1 MYSDTV
7 AFLVGQLRKEYGHCL
22 IIDLHSYDQE
32 PAEYEL
38 HKNEKRPKICI
49 GTNKKTDE
57 TLLATKLNKY
67 NGIVGF
73 NEPFSGSYIPENF
86 INDKYVISVMIE
98 MRKDYCNDSCN
109 YNVIYTVLNEVL
121 KALSSKFRRM
131 E

>member
-1 MYSDTV
+1 M
-7 AFLVGQLRKEYGHCL
+7 
-22 IIDLHSYDQE
+22 
-32 PAEYEL
+32 
-38 HKNEKRPKICI
+38 
-49 GTNKKTDE
+49 
-57 TLLATKLNKY
+57 LLATKHNKY